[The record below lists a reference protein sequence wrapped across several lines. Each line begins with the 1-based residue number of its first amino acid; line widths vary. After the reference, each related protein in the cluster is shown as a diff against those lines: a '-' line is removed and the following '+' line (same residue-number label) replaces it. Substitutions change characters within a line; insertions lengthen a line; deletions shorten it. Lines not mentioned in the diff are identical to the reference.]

1 MIIALGLLFA
11 SVSNIELQRAFAC
24 LNIDVKFSSSS
35 TIKNYLMRRC
45 EKIQSELLSALS
57 NDDIK
62 ISLTLNCWFSFNR
75 QEYLA
80 VNAYFIDDNWNYH
93 EVLLTFE
100 HISES
105 HTESRLAK
113 IMQDII
119 SRHKLQDRILATTSD
134 NADNNNTMHEKLLRM
149 LRTRT
154 FDNVH
159 FNVRD
164 IERVSCLAHVIQ
176 LTLRKLLGKIR
187 INSRNEDFQTSWND
201 KDNRAEM
208 KREEKEVSYILV
220 KVSYLINYFFLAYI
234 MFYDSLYDNFFLFFT
249 KLI

>member
-1 MIIALGLLFA
+1 
-11 SVSNIELQRAFAC
+11 
-24 LNIDVKFSSSS
+24 
-35 TIKNYLMRRC
+35 MRRC
-45 EKIQSELLSALS
+45 EKIQSELLSAFS

-75 QEYLA
+75 QEYLV

-100 HISES
+100 HISQS
-105 HTESRLAK
+105 HTESRFAK

-119 SRHKLQDRILATTSD
+119 SRHKLQDRILVITND
-134 NADNNNTMHEKLLRM
+134 NVDNNNTMHEKLLRM

-154 FDNVH
+154 FDDVD
-159 FNVRD
+159 FNVKN

-176 LTLRKLLGKIR
+176 LILRELLEKIR

-201 KDNRAEM
+201 KNNKAKM
-208 KREEKEVSYILV
+208 KKKKKKCRIS
-220 KVSYLINYFFLAYI
+220 
-234 MFYDSLYDNFFLFFT
+234 
-249 KLI
+249 